1 MEQLPIDVTAMT
13 DTVLD
18 PGALVKQLGQVQWH
32 AVLVGTGQVLLIIL
46 LAFVARF
53 LAHRAIRKLT
63 SGGDGSVPKLL
74 RPLKERAPE
83 SLGPLLSERRK
94 QRAQTMG
101 SVLRSAFSIVIFA
114 VAFMMVLGVL
124 GINLTPILASASV
137 LGVAIGFG
145 AQNLVKDF
153 LSGMFMLM
161 EDQYG
166 VGDVVDLGDAS
177 GTVEAVGLR
186 ITTLR
191 DGNGTVWY
199 VRNGIV
205 QRVGNS
211 TQGFAVAVVDVP
223 LAYTVDINKAIE
235 LIGTTTAEATQ
246 VAPLADD
253 VLEAPEV
260 LGVEKVTSETVTVR
274 VTVKVR
280 PSRQWAVQRALRA
293 KVKAAVDEAGIE
305 APPATTADS

>member
-1 MEQLPIDVTAMT
+1 MTEAVQNPEQAASWVADNWPRLLA
-13 DTVLD
+13 
-18 PGALVKQLGQVQWH
+18 GAGQII
-32 AVLVGTGQVLLIIL
+32 LIIL
-46 LAFVARF
+46 LAFIARY
-53 LAHRAIRKLT
+53 LVHRAIRKLT
-63 SGGDGSVPKLL
+63 SGGDGKVPKLL
-74 RPLKERAPE
+74 QPLKERAPE

-101 SVLRSAFSIVIFA
+101 SVLRSAFSILIYG
-114 VAFMMVLGVL
+114 VAFLMVLDVLGV
-124 GINLTPILASASV
+124 NLTPILASASV

-153 LSGMFMLM
+153 LSGIFMLL

-166 VGDVVDLGDAS
+166 VGDVVDLGEAS
-177 GTVEAVGLR
+177 GTVESVGLR
-186 ITTLR
+186 VTTLR

-199 VRNGIV
+199 VRNGTV
-205 QRVGNS
+205 MRVGNS

-223 LAYTVDINKAIE
+223 LAYTVDVNRAIE
-235 LIGTTTAEATQ
+235 LIGETTAAATQ

-253 VLEAPEV
+253 VLAAPEV
-260 LGVEKVTSETVTVR
+260 LGVEKVTSETITVR

-293 KVKAAVDEAGIE
+293 KVKSAVDEAGIE
-305 APPATTADS
+305 AQPVAAADS